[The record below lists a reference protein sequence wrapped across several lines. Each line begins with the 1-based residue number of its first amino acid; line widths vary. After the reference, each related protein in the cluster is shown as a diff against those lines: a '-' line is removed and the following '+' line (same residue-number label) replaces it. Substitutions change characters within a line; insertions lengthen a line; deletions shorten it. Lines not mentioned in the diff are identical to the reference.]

1 MAVHNEDIAAIFDE
15 LADLLELKGDN
26 PFKVRAYRN
35 AARTIRSQ
43 GVELAE
49 RVRRGEDLTE
59 LPGIGKELAAKIIE
73 IVATGKSHT
82 LEKLRQEMPPSL
94 EDLLQLPGL
103 GPKRVKALYETLG
116 IKSLDELANAAK
128 SGRLREL
135 PGFGPKTEQR
145 ILEALAANRNKEQ
158 RFLISI
164 ARQYAEPLRDWLQAL
179 AGVKHVVIA
188 GSYRRGKETVGD
200 LDILAIAENASPV
213 MQQFTRYEE
222 VSEVVSSG
230 STRATVILRN
240 GLQVDLRVVS
250 ASSFGAALHYFT
262 GSRAHSIEIRRL
274 GQQLG
279 LKINEYGVFKNERRV
294 AGLTEESV
302 FESVGL
308 SFIEP
313 ELRENRGEIEAAR
326 EGRLP
331 HLIELHDL
339 RGDLHCHTQASDG
352 QADIAAMANA
362 ARAAGLHYL
371 AITDHSHHLRIA
383 NGLDEKRLAQQMEL
397 IDAFNEQSRDITLL
411 KGIEVDILEDG
422 RLDLPD
428 SILSRLDLVIGA
440 VHDHFNLSEQKQ
452 TDRILKAMD
461 HRYFTILAHPTG
473 RLLLERGPY
482 PIDMVRVI
490 EGARERGCYLE
501 LNAQPIRLDLNDI
514 HCRMAR
520 DEGVKICIDSDSH
533 SPDGFANLAFGIHQ
547 ARRGWLEKEDV
558 LNTADINTL
567 KKRLR
572 ATMA

>member
-15 LADLLELKGDN
+15 LANLLELKGDN

-43 GVELAE
+43 GTELAE
-49 RVRRGEDLTE
+49 RVSRGEDLTE
-59 LPGIGKELAAKIIE
+59 LPGIGKEIAAKIIE

-82 LEKLRQEMPPSL
+82 LQKLRQEVPPSL

-103 GPKRVKALYETLG
+103 GPKRVKTLYETRG
-116 IKSLDELANAAK
+116 IKSLDELANTAK

-158 RFLISI
+158 RFLFSI
-164 ARQYAEPLRDWLQAL
+164 AGQYAEPLRHWLQAL
-179 AGVKHVVIA
+179 AEVKRVVIA

-200 LDILAIAENASPV
+200 LDILAIAENAPPV
-213 MQQFTRYEE
+213 MQQFTHYEE
-222 VSEVVSSG
+222 IAEVVSSG

-262 GSRAHSIEIRRL
+262 GSRAHSIEIRRR

-308 SFIEP
+308 PFIEP

-331 HLIELHDL
+331 RLIELHDL

-362 ARAAGLHYL
+362 ARAAGLQYL

-383 NGLDEKRLAQQMEL
+383 NGLDEKRLAQQMEI
-397 IDAFNEQSRDITLL
+397 IDAFNEQSTDITLL

-461 HRYFTILAHPTG
+461 HRYFTVLAHPTG
-473 RLLLERGPY
+473 RLLLARDPY

-501 LNAQPIRLDLNDI
+501 LNAQPKRLDLNDI

-547 ARRGWLEKEDV
+547 ARRGWLEKEDI